1 MALTFDQFMYGI
13 GYQET
18 RGNKNAYHEVNA
30 YGAVGKYQVLKS
42 NVPEWSRR
50 VLGYS
55 ISWQKFR
62 DSPDLQ
68 EKIVRGILYGYWKNW
83 GARGAAAAWYAGASN
98 HDLHMSTR
106 PQKGGPSIKEYVDS
120 VIKWA
125 GGATEVQ
132 ASYAGA
138 TGGGTSTAP
147 LSMTDMA
154 AKYGLAAD
162 VLKHNK
168 EIRDLVKRAV
178 KEGWDGTLFQAHLK
192 NTKWWRTTSDTQRKY
207 FLLRYEDP
215 ATYKQKIKN
224 YNFSIN
230 QMAVQI
236 GLTNQYVDGKATKLL
251 QNAVLHKMRDGW
263 SDAQL
268 KAYLSQAIGMH
279 DGEMYGDAGEAY
291 DQIFQLAYQNGLSYS
306 KSWYTKNIRNVI
318 AGKTTIEALT
328 AGIRSQA
335 AAKYYA
341 FAPQIRA
348 GQNVMDLAAPYIQT
362 VAQLLELPVTDV
374 DLHNKYVNKAMTT
387 KVASGAQPATQY
399 PLWQFENDVRS
410 DPLWKKTNNARES
423 MFSVAH
429 QVAKD
434 FGMAY

>member
-1 MALTFDQFMYGI
+1 MSITFEQFMYGI

-18 RGNKNAYHEVNA
+18 RGNKNSYHEVND

-42 NVPEWSRR
+42 NIPDWSRR

-55 ISWQKFR
+55 ITWQKFR

-68 EKIVRGILYGYWKNW
+68 EKIVRGILKGYFDAW
-83 GARGAAAAWYAGASN
+83 GPRQAAAAWYAGPGN
-98 HDLHMSTR
+98 HGLDMSTR
-106 PQKGGPSIKEYVDS
+106 AQNGGPSIKTYVDS
-120 VIKWA
+120 VLKWA
-125 GGATEVQ
+125 GGSTAVKD
-132 ASYAGA
+132 SYATGTGTA
-138 TGGGTSTAP
+138 TAK

-162 VLKHNK
+162 VLKHNT
-168 EIRDLVKRAV
+168 EIRNLVKRAV

-192 NTKWWRTTSDTQRKY
+192 NTKWWRTTSDSQRKY
-207 FLLRYEDP
+207 FMLRYEDP
-215 ATYKQKIKN
+215 ATYKDKIKK

-230 QMAVQI
+230 QMGVQI
-236 GLTNQYVDGKATKLL
+236 GLTDQFKDGHASKLL

-279 DGEMYGDAGEAY
+279 GNEMYGDAGEAY
-291 DQIFQLAYQNGLSYS
+291 DQIFQLAYQNGQSYS
-306 KSWYTKNIRNVI
+306 KDWYVKNMRAVV

-328 AGIRSQA
+328 ADIRNKA

-341 FAPQIRA
+341 FANQIRA

-362 VAQLLELPVTDV
+362 VAQILELPVTDV
-374 DLHNKYVNKAMTT
+374 DLHNKYVNKAMTA
-387 KVASGAQPATQY
+387 KVAKGNQPATQY
-399 PLWQFENDVRS
+399 PIWQFENDVRS